1 MEDSK
6 IIELYHKR
14 DENAIAQ
21 TKEKYGM
28 LLRSLAFRILS
39 NSEDAEECENDTY
52 LKAWRSIPPQQP
64 TYLFAYLSR
73 ICRNNALHKLERSQ
87 AEKRCAVVVELS
99 DELAACLPD
108 DRSLQETE
116 ERELAEMISTFLRT
130 LSQQNRMIFVR
141 RYYLSEP
148 VTDIAEALKVS
159 ESKVKSSLFRT
170 RNKLKDYLTKEEY
183 R

>member
-6 IIELYHKR
+6 IIELFNKR
-14 DENAIAQ
+14 DEKAIAQ
-21 TKEKYGM
+21 TKEQYGKQ
-28 LLRSLAFRILS
+28 LRALAYRILR
-39 NSEDAEECENDTY
+39 NTEDAEECENDTY

-73 ICRNNALHKLERSQ
+73 MCRNNALQRLERSQ
-87 AEKRCAVVVELS
+87 AKKRCAEIVELS

-108 DRSLQETE
+108 NRSLQEME
-116 ERELAEMISTFLRT
+116 ERELAEIISTFLRT
-130 LSQQNRMIFVR
+130 LSQESRMIFVR
-141 RYYLSEP
+141 RYYLSES
-148 VTDIAEALKVS
+148 VTDITEALKVS

-170 RNKLKDYLTKEEY
+170 RNKLKKYLSKEEY